1 MKTKAERLAELRLT
15 QLKAFT
21 LNQVVITRKQFDT
34 FSPEEILG
42 LLVELQEPLVVRSS
56 AFDEDQEKSNAG
68 RYLSEINVPKASV
81 IESIFRVLN
90 SYSFVNP
97 NDQVLLQSFLSRSEL
112 SGVIF
117 TADPNTGSPYFVIN
131 YFQGNDTSAITSGA
145 QNGQTL
151 VVSRLHELKFSSAS
165 QPFTKLMELAILA
178 EALLDEGPLD
188 LEFAFQDDHF
198 FLLQARPLTGIK
210 IPNLHSEFKQ
220 QIQTIQEKIEALSAP
235 HPDLFGD
242 STMFSVMSD
251 WNPAELIGVRP
262 NQLALSLFRELISD
276 SIWAYERS
284 NYGYRNLRSFPL
296 VLELGGHPYVDYR
309 VSFNSLIP
317 KSISKRTSEK
327 LASFYLEKLK
337 ASPELHDKVE
347 FEIYFA
353 SWNLQTGAKLT
364 DAGFTLEEKIEIEDS
379 LRSLTSEI
387 LTSDPYGIKQTIAKT
402 EQLYERFLSIISS
415 DLSTISKIYWLIE
428 DCKRHGTLPF
438 AGIARSAFIS
448 TDLLRSLVVSGH
460 ISGETLDHFFSAL
473 STITTKIQADS
484 QTMDP
489 PSFKDKYGHLRPGTF
504 DLNSATYA
512 ENFDVYFGKSLSAAP
527 VSVIYD
533 FSQLSEAIIASGI
546 CTELN
551 VNADQ
556 VIDFCVSSIQ
566 LREQLKFDFSR
577 NISSVLNLVADL
589 GRVHG
594 FSRED
599 MSHVKISTVL
609 ALYNDAS
616 SEYDALNEDV
626 LLGKVKNSI
635 AKSLWLPS
643 LITGPEDLICFEL
656 THAQPNF
663 VTQQTFSGDL
673 VGVSDSLE
681 GKAIL
686 IESADPGYDWVFLHG
701 IGALIT
707 CWGGANSHM
716 AVRCKEL
723 GIPAAIG
730 VGEEIF
736 NRLQKGSV
744 VYLDCANKILEV
756 VK

>member
-1 MKTKAERLAELRLT
+1 MKTKAARLAQLRLT
-15 QLKAFT
+15 QLKEFT
-21 LNQVVITRKQFDT
+21 LNQVVFTREQIET
-34 FSPEEILG
+34 SSPDEILG
-42 LLVELQEPLVVRSS
+42 LLTELQEPFVVRSS
-56 AFDEDQEKSNAG
+56 AFDEDQETSNAG
-68 RYLSEINVPKASV
+68 RYLSEINVSKASV
-81 IESIFRVLN
+81 IESIFRVLQ
-90 SYSFVNP
+90 SYSFVSP
-97 NDQVLLQSFLSRSEL
+97 KDQVLLQSFLSRSEL

-131 YFQGNDTSAITSGA
+131 YFEGNDTSAITSGA
-145 QNGQTL
+145 QNGKTL
-151 VVSRLHELKFSSAS
+151 VVSRLRELNFSHAAR
-165 QPFTKLMELAILA
+165 PFAKLLELAILA
-178 EALLDEGPLD
+178 ESILDEGPLD
-188 LEFAFQDDHF
+188 LEFAFQDDCF
-198 FLLQARPLTGIK
+198 VLLQARPLTGVK
-210 IPNLHSEFKQ
+210 IPNVSLDFKQ
-220 QIQTIQEKIEALSAP
+220 QIQTIQEKIESLSAP

-251 WNPAELIGVRP
+251 WNPAELVGVRP

-317 KSISKRTSEK
+317 KSISKHTGEK
-327 LASFYLEKLK
+327 LANYYLEKLK
-337 ASPELHDKVE
+337 ANPELHDKVE
-347 FEIYFA
+347 FDIYFA
-353 SWNLQTGAKLT
+353 SWNLQTGSKLT
-364 DAGFTLEEKIEIEDS
+364 DAGFSVDEKNEIEDS

-387 LTSDPYGIKQTIAKT
+387 LTSNPYGIKQTIAKT
-402 EQLYERFLSIISS
+402 ELLNERFFSIMGS

-460 ISGETLDHFFSAL
+460 ISAEILDLFFSAL
-473 STITTKIQADS
+473 STVTTQIQADS

-489 PSFKDKYGHLRPGTF
+489 LSFKDKYGHLRPGTF

-512 ENFDVYFGKSLSAAP
+512 ENFDVYFGKSSSAPPIA
-527 VSVIYD
+527 VIFE
-533 FSQLSEAIIASGI
+533 FSQLTEAIIASGL
-546 CTELN
+546 CVELN
-551 VNADQ
+551 VNAEQ
-556 VIDFCVSSIQ
+556 VVNFCVSSIQ

-577 NISSVLNLVADL
+577 NISSVLNLVAEL
-589 GRVHG
+589 GRAHG

-599 MSHVKISTVL
+599 MSHVRISTVL

-616 SEYDALNEDV
+616 NEYDALSEDV
-626 LLGKVKNSI
+626 LMGKMKNSL

-643 LITGPEDLICFEL
+643 LITSADDVTCFEL
-656 THAQPNF
+656 ARAQPNF

-730 VGEEIF
+730 VGEVIF
-736 NRLQKGSV
+736 TRLQKGSV
-744 VYLDCANKILEV
+744 VYLDCANRILEV
-756 VK
+756 IK